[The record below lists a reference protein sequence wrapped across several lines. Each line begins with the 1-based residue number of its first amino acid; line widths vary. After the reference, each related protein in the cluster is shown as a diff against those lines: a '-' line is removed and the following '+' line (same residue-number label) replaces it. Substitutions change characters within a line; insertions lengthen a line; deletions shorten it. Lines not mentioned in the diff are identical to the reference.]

1 MLWRLTIFCCIKLK
15 ILSFETVFFT
25 HDVQLSRTQLSSCVN
40 TIGANPVLSNKHNSS
55 AFERH
60 AVVAKWQ
67 AIERFHSWSSCSEKK
82 RVLLRIT
89 FESYFRIQT
98 GFFNSK
104 YADMKQE
111 ALEWTE
117 ANTNGVDQSQTDQLV
132 ES

>member
-1 MLWRLTIFCCIKLK
+1 MYSCLEPNFQAAVILLGQTQFYQISTIHPLLK
-15 ILSFETVFFT
+15 
-25 HDVQLSRTQLSSCVN
+25 DM
-40 TIGANPVLSNKHNSS
+40 
-55 AFERH
+55 